1 MKNDKKE
8 RMLVPKEI
16 ESKTSRF
23 KAIFFIFLSLFFC
36 WLTGFAHSG
45 KARYHVIIDT
55 DGALDD
61 LRAICLFMASADF
74 EILAI
79 TTSDGVLSPVE
90 TSNKLHSLLEYF
102 GHEGIPTGQ
111 GVAVLEKTPP
121 WRTLNRSMFWVGSD
135 NKSKAYPTRSW
146 PSQPQSAL
154 DTIRDAIQNEKDPVI
169 FICLGSLTNL
179 STVIRMAPDILDR
192 IEKVVWYIDDIDPL
206 AGTNYEFDRE
216 AAHTV
221 LQSSLILDAVSNRGS
236 NSTALDAAF
245 LNDLLTL
252 DSPYGKIITTLHF
265 SPEATRLLAEE
276 HLQFWDD
283 LLPVYLLH
291 PENFVCRPLGQS
303 GHIQKIRIKD
313 WTGMKKSYC
322 EILTDRS
329 RVKSKVFDGF
339 PDKEDLFAQDVRPLM
354 ADIIQKNGR
363 EEWRLGVLANELHGH
378 LGIYAVIGTKM
389 GLRAREYFHIGV
401 DDISVLSHAG
411 QTPPLSC
418 MNDGLQVST
427 GGTIGHGLFAVK
439 AAPPF
444 TPEASFT
451 FKNRTLHLRLKDSF
465 WSIIKNDIKAG
476 IERFDLNTES
486 YWQYVRKLALR
497 YWRDWNRREI
507 FHINA
512 NP

>member
-1 MKNDKKE
+1 MTNDTKE
-8 RMLVPKEI
+8 RMLVPKGI
-16 ESKTSRF
+16 DSKTSRF

-45 KARYHVIIDT
+45 KSQYHVIIDT

-61 LRAICLFMASADF
+61 LRALCLFMASADF

-79 TTSDGVLSPVE
+79 TTSDGVLNPVQ
-90 TSNKLHSLLEYF
+90 TLNKVRSLLRYF

-111 GVAVLEKTPP
+111 GTAVLEKTPP
-121 WRTLNRSMFWVGSD
+121 WRALNRSMFWVRSD
-135 NKSKAYPTRSW
+135 NTSTASPTSSW
-146 PSQPQSAL
+146 PSTPQSAL
-154 DTIRDAIQNEKDPVI
+154 DTIKEAIQNEKDPVI

-192 IEKVVWYIDDIDPL
+192 IEKVVWYIDDVDPL

-221 LQSSLILDAVSNRGS
+221 LQSSLILEAVSNRGS
-236 NSTALDAAF
+236 NTTALDAAF
-245 LNDLLTL
+245 LNDLLRL
-252 DSPYGKIITTLHF
+252 NSPYGEIITTSHF
-265 SPEATRLLAEE
+265 SPEVTRLLEEE

-283 LLPVYLLH
+283 LLPVYLLY
-291 PENFVCRPLGQS
+291 PENFVTRPIGQS
-303 GHIQKIRIKD
+303 GRIQKIRIKD
-313 WTGMKKSYC
+313 WARMKINYC
-322 EILTDRS
+322 EILTDRN
-329 RVKSKVFDGF
+329 RIRSKVFDGF
-339 PDKEDLFAQDVRPLM
+339 PNEEALFALDVRPIM
-354 ADIIQKNGR
+354 ADIIQKNGL
-363 EEWRLGVLANELHGH
+363 EEWRLGVLTNEFHSH

-451 FKNRTLHLRLKDSF
+451 FKNRILRLRLKDNF
-465 WSIIKNDIKAG
+465 WSLVKNDIRTG
-476 IERFDLNTES
+476 IERFGLNTEP

-507 FHINA
+507 FNITQDL
-512 NP
+512 